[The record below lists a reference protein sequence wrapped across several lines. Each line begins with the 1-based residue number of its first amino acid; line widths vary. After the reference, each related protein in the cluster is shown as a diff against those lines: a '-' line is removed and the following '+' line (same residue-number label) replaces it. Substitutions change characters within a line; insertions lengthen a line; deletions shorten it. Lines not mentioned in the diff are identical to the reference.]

1 MSCELTTGRLK
12 PCKDAVGGIRKI
24 HFVDFGDLGDVTLA
38 SDSDSTNPDN
48 VTDIGGAAGVLT
60 YHTYDVKGNSSLETN
75 IQSSLENGTTF
86 FEQVLNITLH
96 KLSKEDNK
104 ELKLM
109 AYGRPH
115 VFVETFDGSL
125 LLVGRE
131 HGAEVTGGTAVT
143 GTAMG
148 DLQGY
153 TLTFTANEVT
163 MPNFVDGATAA
174 DPFAGMSSL
183 STAAASTQRS
193 V

>member
-1 MSCELTTGRLK
+1 MACDLTGGRLK

-24 HFVDFGDLGDVTLA
+24 HFADFGKLGTVTVVDDEITNMDG
-38 SDSDSTNPDN
+38 DS
-48 VTDIGGAAGVLT
+48 GALT

-75 IQSSLENGTTF
+75 IQTSLENGTTF
-86 FEQVLNITLH
+86 FEQVVNVTLH
-96 KLSKEDNK
+96 KLTKEDNK

-109 AYGRPH
+109 SYGRPH
-115 VFVETFDGSL
+115 VFIETFDGKV

-153 TLTFTANEVT
+153 TLTLTANETT
-163 MPNFVDGATAA
+163 MPNFLDSPTS
-174 DPFAGMSSL
+174 DNPFAGMTGLTSE
-183 STAAASTQRS
+183 AASTQRTP
-193 V
+193 

>member
-1 MSCELTTGRLK
+1 MSCDLTGGRLK

-24 HFVDFGDLGDVTLA
+24 HFVDFNDLGTVTVV
-38 SDSDSTNPDN
+38 DDE
-48 VTDIGGAAGVLT
+48 VTDLGGT
-60 YHTYDVKGNSSLETN
+60 FSYHTYDVKGNSSLETN
-75 IQSSLENGTTF
+75 IQTSLENGTTF
-86 FEQVLNITLH
+86 FEQVISVTLH
-96 KLSKEDNK
+96 KLTKEDNK

-109 AYGRPH
+109 AFGRPH
-115 VFVETFDGSL
+115 VFVETFDGKL

-153 TLTFTANEVT
+153 TLTLTANEIT

-174 DPFAGMSSL
+174 DPFAGMSSA
-183 STAAASTQRS
+183 TATQSTQRT

>member
-1 MSCELTTGRLK
+1 MACDLTGGRTK
-12 PCKDAVGGIRKI
+12 PCKDAVGGVRKI
-24 HFVDFGDLGDVTLA
+24 HFVDFGDLGAVTVG
-38 SDSDSTNPDN
+38 SNDEI
-48 VTDIGGAAGVLT
+48 TDLGGT
-60 YHTYDVKGNSSLETN
+60 FNYHTYDVKGNSSLETN
-75 IQSSLENGTTF
+75 IQTSLENGTTF
-86 FEQVLNITLH
+86 FEQVLNVTLH

-115 VFVETFDGSL
+115 VFVETFDGGV

-153 TLTFTANEVT
+153 TLTLTANEIT
-163 MPNFVDGATAA
+163 LPNFVTGATTA
-174 DPFAGMSSL
+174 DPFAGMGT
-183 STAAASTQRS
+183 STETQSTQRS